1 MVADA
6 VIAKSQE
13 EVEALWALRDDV
25 GQIMQFDKPFCFD
38 VSLPIAAMEDYVQSI
53 TKSIAGR
60 WAEHRLW
67 VFGHV
72 GDGNLHVGVHVL
84 DESDAVRRA
93 VEEIVYRPLQVV
105 GGSVSAE
112 LGIGLEK

>member
-1 MVADA
+1 
-6 VIAKSQE
+6 
-13 EVEALWALRDDV
+13 
-25 GQIMQFDKPFCFD
+25 
-38 VSLPIAAMEDYVQSI
+38 MEGYVQSI

-60 WAEHRLW
+60 WAEHHLW

-93 VEEIVYRPLQVV
+93 VEEIVYRPLQAV

-112 LGIGLEK
+112 HGIGLEKKGWLHLSRSPQEIALMRTLKSALDPKGILNPGRIF